1 MLQLIS
7 EVITITVVLGLI
19 WLAMLVASVVVL
31 LALAALA
38 LTTPREQDGSRTP
51 RR

>member
-1 MLQLIS
+1 VLQLIS
-7 EVITITVVLGLI
+7 EVVTIMVVLALV

-38 LTTPREQDGSRTP
+38 LTTPREQDGARNP
-51 RR
+51 GR

>member
-1 MLQLIS
+1 MPQLIS
-7 EVITITVVLGLI
+7 EVITIMAVLGLI

-31 LALAALA
+31 LALAVLA